1 MAIGSA
7 GMRPAEAGRG
17 NNPPSDEMDR
27 FLHAA
32 HLLGALLR
40 EILEDRFL
48 GTACPERLTRV
59 QFCLLKLVALA
70 PGIQVGD
77 ACRRLGVS
85 PAAGSKNAE
94 HLVQLGLLDRRGVAR
109 DRRASMLFATEE
121 GARRV
126 LDYEALKTNHLAPA
140 LAGLDTDHRRHL
152 CEQLEAI
159 CEELAEGMRPLRDPC
174 FRCAGYPEAG
184 CPVAR
189 IQGRCALAPA
199 DRPT

>member
-1 MAIGSA
+1 MALGSA
-7 GMRPAEAGRG
+7 NPRPAEAGWG
-17 NNPPSDEMDR
+17 NTAPTDEMVR

-40 EILEDRFL
+40 EFLESRFL
-48 GTACPERLTRV
+48 ESACPEPLTRV
-59 QFCLLKLVALA
+59 QFCLLKLVVLA

-77 ACRRLGVS
+77 ASRRLGQS
-85 PAAGSKNAE
+85 PGAGSKNAE
-94 HLVQLGLLDRRGVAR
+94 RLVRLGLIDRRGLAS
-109 DRRASMLFATEE
+109 DRRASMLFATTE
-121 GARRV
+121 GERRV
-126 LDYEALKTNHLAPA
+126 REYEILKTEHLAPA
-140 LAGLDTDHRRHL
+140 LSGLDEDRRRHL

-184 CPVAR
+184 CPVAQ
-189 IQGRCALAPA
+189 IQGHCALAPA

>member
-1 MAIGSA
+1 MALGSA
-7 GMRPAEAGRG
+7 DPRPAEVGWG
-17 NNPPSDEMDR
+17 DISPSDEMGR

-48 GTACPERLTRV
+48 PAASLEPLTRV

-77 ACRRLGVS
+77 ASRRLGQS
-85 PAAGSKNAE
+85 PGAGSKNAE
-94 HLVQLGLLDRRGVAR
+94 RLVRLGLVDRRGLAS
-109 DRRASMLFATEE
+109 DRRAAMLFATVE
-121 GARRV
+121 GEQRV
-126 LDYEALKTNHLAPA
+126 REYEILKSNHLAPA
-140 LAGLDTDHRRHL
+140 LSGLDEDRRRHL